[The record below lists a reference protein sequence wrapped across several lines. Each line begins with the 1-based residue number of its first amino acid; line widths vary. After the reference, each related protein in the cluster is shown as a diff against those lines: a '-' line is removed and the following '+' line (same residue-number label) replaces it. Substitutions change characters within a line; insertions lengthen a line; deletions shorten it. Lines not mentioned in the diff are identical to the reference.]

1 MMTESRVRR
10 SEPWIRSLGHPI
22 RVAILHCLLEIGT
35 ATPTRLAEELRMPLP
50 KVGYHVNVLRD
61 ARQLTTVR
69 TTRRRGAVVHHY
81 RLRDPEATRTALRL
95 LDPSTSVARDPWERL
110 GRALVVLRTR
120 REAQGISRDALA
132 RSLRITPSY
141 LARIERAETDPRFT
155 LLLAIA
161 HELGTTLGEV
171 FAAAET

>member
-1 MMTESRVRR
+1 MTERNVRR
-10 SEPWIRSLGHPI
+10 SEPWARSLGHPI
-22 RVAILHCLLEIGT
+22 RVGILRCLLEIGT
-35 ATPTRLAEELRMPLP
+35 ATPTRLAEELGLP
-50 KVGYHVNVLRD
+50 VSHVGYHVRVLRD

-69 TTRRRGAVVHHY
+69 TTQRRGAVVHHY

-95 LDPSTSVARDPWERL
+95 IEPSPSVAHDPWARL
-110 GRALVVLRTR
+110 GRALIVLRTR